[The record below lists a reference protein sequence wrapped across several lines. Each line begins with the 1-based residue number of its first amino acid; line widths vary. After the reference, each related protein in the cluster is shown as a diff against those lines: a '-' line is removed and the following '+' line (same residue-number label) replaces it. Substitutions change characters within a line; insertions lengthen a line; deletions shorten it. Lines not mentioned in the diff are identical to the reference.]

1 MKAIQLQAFGDPSN
15 VVKLV
20 DVPDIGA
27 PGPDEIVIAVE
38 ASPINRTDFL
48 IIAGLYGYLPPLP
61 SILGAEGVG
70 RVIAAGRAS
79 SARQSGLR
87 GDISRCVENPRHSR
101 GLRWRIRVSGR

>member
-38 ASPINRTDFL
+38 ASPINIDFGAARP
-48 IIAGLYGYLPPLP
+48 IARCVFPHDRCL
-61 SILGAEGVG
+61 SRILTGSA
-70 RVIAAGRAS
+70 RRRLDFCARSRRWPAALTKAGR
-79 SARQSGLR
+79 R
-87 GDISRCVENPRHSR
+87 PRR
-101 GLRWRIRVSGR
+101 KAT